1 MSWQP
6 TKHDPT
12 PWSRNWQCVL
22 DADKRVILT
31 AEEGG
36 PRKGERATYYNAAR
50 AVACVN
56 ACDGIADP
64 AAALAEVRRRLEGL
78 ARELPYVIAAIDA
91 READDFSA
99 EALRE
104 HIEEVRAALALL
116 GGAGR

>member
-36 PRKGERATYYNAAR
+36 PRKGERATYFNAAR
-50 AVACVN
+50 TVACVN
-56 ACDGIADP
+56 ALDGIADP
-64 AAALAEVRRRLEGL
+64 GVALAEVRRLLVE
-78 ARELPYVIAAIDA
+78 ARDA
-91 READDFSA
+91 LRRSA
-99 EALRE
+99 EVYGGDA
-104 HIEEVRAALALL
+104 EEQVFAAEEACVAALALL

>member
-22 DADKRVILT
+22 DADGRVVLT

-50 AVACVN
+50 TVACVN

-64 AAALAEVRRRLEGL
+64 AAALAEVRAIL
-78 ARELPYVIAAIDA
+78 ARLLVRVEGVSGMMSDADREDVEAVAADA
-91 READDFSA
+91 
-99 EALRE
+99 
-104 HIEEVRAALALL
+104 RAALALL
-116 GGAGR
+116 GPAK